1 MKRFGLC
8 VTACKSSIY
17 IMFVSKYPFLCF
29 KTHFAH
35 AYAPIIF
42 SNFALDFEV
51 LPPKQPFLATKKHKI
66 P

>member
-8 VTACKSSIY
+8 VIAYKSCIY
-17 IMFVSKYPFLCF
+17 TLFVSKYPFLCF

-35 AYAPIIF
+35 AYVQIIF

-51 LPPKQPFLATKKHKI
+51 FTSQQPAFC
-66 P
+66 